1 MYSPLPCRCLRHR
14 KTVGFLL
21 RVTLVIN
28 TGVQRMVRNREDFI
42 FFRTANKNS
51 LEKNEGEWMSVAS
64 T

>member
-1 MYSPLPCRCLRHR
+1 M
-14 KTVGFLL
+14 
-21 RVTLVIN
+21 IN